1 MTFTNLKVIVL
12 IYILP
17 PSLKILEN
25 RLKERAVDSE
35 KEIDIRINEA
45 FNELKDSIWY
55 DYIVINDDLEKA
67 VSRVEAIIISDRCR
81 NACILLKIKETFKL

>member
-1 MTFTNLKVIVL
+1 MSVL

-17 PSLKILEN
+17 PSLEILEN

-45 FNELKDSIWY
+45 FNELKDCLWY

-67 VSRVEAIIISDRCR
+67 VSKAEAIITSDRCR
-81 NACILLKIKETFKL
+81 NARVLPKVKEIFRL